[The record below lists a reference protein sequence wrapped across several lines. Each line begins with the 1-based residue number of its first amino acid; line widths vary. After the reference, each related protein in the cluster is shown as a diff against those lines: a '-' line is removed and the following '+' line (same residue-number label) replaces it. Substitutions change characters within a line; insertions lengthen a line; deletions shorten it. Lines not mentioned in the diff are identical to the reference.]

1 VAYDISASRN
11 RYYGGSQLPHQGV
24 IVIVKEKRGVRPQK
38 GGTEMEWQMILALV
52 VVAPLILFP
61 VVFIWY
67 LTIGGLIAAL
77 RERQKVKAAV
87 KERGGAEAH
96 QKPAKA
102 TAGRGKH

>member
-1 VAYDISASRN
+1 MAYDILAGIN
-11 RYYGGSQLPHQGV
+11 RYYGGSQSPHQGV
-24 IVIVKEKRGVRPQK
+24 IVIVKEKRGVGPQK

-77 RERQKVKAAV
+77 RQRAKAAA
-87 KERGGAEAH
+87 KEGVGAEAH
-96 QKPAKA
+96 QKPA
-102 TAGRGKH
+102 